1 MIVLGALPSQKYD
14 VVLLAFA
21 KWYNVKQGH
30 LENKITEEM
39 VKDFLRKCDKL
50 EIEI

>member
-14 VVLLAFA
+14 MVLLAFA
-21 KWYNVKQGH
+21 NWYNSKQAY
-30 LENKITEEM
+30 LENEITEEM
-39 VKDFLRKCDKL
+39 IKDFLRKCDKL